1 MKLAQSI
8 LGSCLL
14 FGSVYVQADNLEP
27 FVLYAS
33 HPICGYNP
41 AFDQLQSAS
50 AMPFAKCRTLA
61 VGYNVGESYPDP
73 GVDALSKLII
83 AIADA
88 GGWDFHFAPL
98 NQLPLECQIRIPLGS
113 STGDIPVPDLGTI
126 PAPGFGAIPATPAP
140 YSAAA
145 RFPPCTVT
153 MLKDYVDKYNA
164 QPIVVSAKRFEQCLL
179 KLDLDNSDTVQ
190 QLLKITAVIK
200 VAGTFITLDEIT
212 ELLQ

>member
-1 MKLAQSI
+1 
-8 LGSCLL
+8 
-14 FGSVYVQADNLEP
+14 VYVQADNLEP

-41 AFDQLQSAS
+41 AFDHLQSAP

-61 VGYNVGESYPDP
+61 VGYDVSKSYPDP
-73 GVDALSKLII
+73 GVDALSKLLI

-88 GGWDFHFAPL
+88 GGWDFYFAPL
-98 NQLPLECQIRIPLGS
+98 NQIPLECQIRFPLYS
-113 STGDIPVPDLGTI
+113 PTGHIPVPDVGNI
-126 PAPGFGAIPATPAP
+126 PAPGFGAIPATPSP

-145 RFPPCTVT
+145 QFPPCTVK

-164 QPIVVSAKRFEQCLL
+164 QPIVDSVKRFEQCLL
-179 KLDLDNSDTVQ
+179 RLDLDNSDTVQ

-212 ELLQ
+212 ELLE